1 MSFINIINESFDK
14 RNKSILTESK
24 LTQLRKAFGEVS
36 DSYDT
41 EELLS
46 SIFPQFARKA
56 YKIVKNHGY
65 SGVFSEID
73 TQGDLGDDVF
83 YANKDGKSYM
93 GSYNYQQELD
103 DITEIVLFGKA
114 TTYKE
119 LIDDLTEWYANL
131 ILSKLEFDS
140 DEEWDE
146 SEWVIS
152 EGYTKSSKSKVTKN
166 KALHESLTDQDKGHI
181 VTEIARLMDKS
192 GADLEDVLYDLGY
205 IYNDDDW
212 VPVIGRFI
220 DDDSPDLDAV
230 DDFLNDELWDDS
242 LDIYDHVKR
251 YKKYITD
258 PEILKKYGKKP
269 NYVTQ
274 LKTAFKRVD
283 DTYDLSVL
291 VDDLMYG
298 FYEKT
303 RKILASKGFTN
314 FSSEPSTQNM
324 MGKDFFWAEKDGVK
338 YEGSYDF
345 ETELEDISDFVI
357 NSNATTR
364 KDLFNELAEWY
375 ADFVLS
381 TLEPM
386 EDDDDDDL
394 DENIFI
400 KKQKRKSQKIKEAIE
415 KVYKYIIVDPDD
427 PENFML
433 VKSGTKLGSN
443 DFDWNFLDITDKHGK
458 GIITWDDE
466 YINFRNSKSPEELDE
481 IYRQAL
487 VKYLS
492 GLDRNHQ
499 LDNIKDEYIVK
510 EDLMDLD
517 LIDEDDFLDLPD
529 PGSGEEVIEAY
540 REDKTLKDTYLS
552 SLVSDFLNY
561 SYVDNDS
568 SSASQYVDI
577 DDLNQYVDYKDFSDD
592 GDEDKNNDSLDDEA
606 KIEKLKH
613 LDHIPDKF
621 FADSQIKSIVI
632 PDNIKSIGDHA
643 FEWCDF
649 LSQIIIPTSVVKIGS
664 GAFYG
669 NEGLKTVTYKGTR
682 AEWWNKIDFA
692 DDWDDECYIRK
703 IKCTDGILN
712 L

>member
-14 RNKSILTESK
+14 QNKSILIESK
-24 LTQLRKAFGEVS
+24 LTQLRKAFGGES
-36 DSYDT
+36 DDYYDP

-83 YANKDGKSYM
+83 YANKDGKAYM

-119 LIDDLTEWYANL
+119 LIDDLAEWYANL

-181 VTEIARLMDKS
+181 VTELARLMDKS
-192 GADLEDVLYDLGY
+192 GKDLEDVLDDLSW

-212 VPVIGRFI
+212 VPIIGRFI

-230 DDFLNDELWDDS
+230 DDFIGDELSDDL
-242 LDIYDHVKR
+242 LDIYDHVRR

-314 FSSEPSTQNM
+314 FSSEPSTENM

-386 EDDDDDDL
+386 EDDEDDEDDDL

-400 KKQKRKSQKIKEAIE
+400 KKQKRKSQKLKETTNKSLHEYFDYGEAEDFDELGDMLDQSGDLIREAAEKLGFKDFEWEDSVQGPHGRSDFWITGDDGTRLHAKVDFSETWVTDLDEAIMLLDNLE
-415 KVYKYIIVDPDD
+415 WKDASDD
-427 PENFML
+427 SDDDDLDDTEEDYPVLLKQSFGYLIDASRE
-433 VKSGTKLGSN
+433 LGLK
-443 DFDWNFLDITDKHGK
+443 DFDYDYDPSWIDTTLRYIDRDGNKRQAYFDSVWDVFFTNKEDAMNFL
-458 GIITWDDE
+458 
-466 YINFRNSKSPEELDE
+466 
-481 IYRQAL
+481 
-487 VKYLS
+487 
-492 GLDRNHQ
+492 
-499 LDNIKDEYIVK
+499 
-510 EDLMDLD
+510 
-517 LIDEDDFLDLPD
+517 
-529 PGSGEEVIEAY
+529 
-540 REDKTLKDTYLS
+540 
-552 SLVSDFLNY
+552 
-561 SYVDNDS
+561 
-568 SSASQYVDI
+568 
-577 DDLNQYVDYKDFSDD
+577 
-592 GDEDKNNDSLDDEA
+592 
-606 KIEKLKH
+606 
-613 LDHIPDKF
+613 
-621 FADSQIKSIVI
+621 KSI
-632 PDNIKSIGDHA
+632 DW
-643 FEWCDF
+643 E
-649 LSQIIIPTSVVKIGS
+649 VV
-664 GAFYG
+664 
-669 NEGLKTVTYKGTR
+669 
-682 AEWWNKIDFA
+682 
-692 DDWDDECYIRK
+692 DD
-703 IKCTDGILN
+703 
-712 L
+712 